1 MKDTLFEWLQQ
12 SPWLVALAA
21 LMLATHI
28 LAPTE
33 GIGALYGDII
43 AIHRKPHTVLRR
55 LAVQLRT
62 VFGDAPCL
70 KLSVDGYITGLIAIP
85 VALER
90 WLTRHYRR
98 ERLSDLA
105 VLALL
110 ALLAGAVIV
119 LIAPASLDL
128 IRGSK
133 TVTTQNYHTRET
145 AWSTHRK
152 TRYLLELPETRARLH
167 IDYPHY
173 SQLTNTNTHTIRVEY
188 WPASGIIRRL
198 TINPTEESQ

>member
-43 AIHRKPHTVLRR
+43 
-55 LAVQLRT
+55 
-62 VFGDAPCL
+62 
-70 KLSVDGYITGLIAIP
+70 TGLIAIP

-90 WLTRHYRR
+90 WLTRNYRR

-105 VLALL
+105 AL

-133 TVTTQNYHTRET
+133 TITTRNYHARET

-152 TRYLLELPETRARLH
+152 TRYLLELPETGARLH

-173 SQLTNTNTHTIRVEY
+173 SQLTNTNPHTIRVEY
-188 WPASGIIRRL
+188 WPTSSTLRRL

>member
-43 AIHRKPHTVLRR
+43 
-55 LAVQLRT
+55 
-62 VFGDAPCL
+62 
-70 KLSVDGYITGLIAIP
+70 TGLIAIP

-90 WLTRHYRR
+90 WLTRNYRR

-105 VLALL
+105 ALALL
-110 ALLAGAVIV
+110 VGAVIV

-133 TVTTQNYHTRET
+133 TITTRNYHARET

-152 TRYLLELPETRARLH
+152 TRYLLELPETGARLH

-173 SQLTNTNTHTIRVEY
+173 SQLTNTNPHTIRVEY
-188 WPASGIIRRL
+188 WPASDTIRRL

>member
-1 MKDTLFEWLQQ
+1 MREALFEWLQQ

-33 GIGALYGDII
+33 GIGALYGNI
-43 AIHRKPHTVLRR
+43 
-55 LAVQLRT
+55 
-62 VFGDAPCL
+62 
-70 KLSVDGYITGLIAIP
+70 ITGLIAIP

-90 WLTRHYRR
+90 WLTRNYRR

-105 VLALL
+105 AL

-133 TVTTQNYHTRET
+133 TITTRNYHARET

-152 TRYLLELPETRARLH
+152 TRYLLELPETGARLH

-173 SQLTNTNTHTIRVEY
+173 SQLTNTNPHTIRVEY
-188 WPASGIIRRL
+188 WPKSGIIRRL
-198 TINPTEESQ
+198 TINPTEENP

>member
-33 GIGALYGDII
+33 GIGALYGNI
-43 AIHRKPHTVLRR
+43 
-55 LAVQLRT
+55 
-62 VFGDAPCL
+62 
-70 KLSVDGYITGLIAIP
+70 ITGLIAIP

-90 WLTRHYRR
+90 WLTRNYRR

-105 VLALL
+105 AL

-133 TVTTQNYHTRET
+133 TITTRNYHARET

-152 TRYLLELPETRARLH
+152 TRYLLELPETGARLH

-173 SQLTNTNTHTIRVEY
+173 SQLTNTNPHTIRVEY
-188 WPASGIIRRL
+188 WPTSSTLRRL

>member
-28 LAPTE
+28 LAPAE
-33 GIGALYGDII
+33 GIGALYGDI
-43 AIHRKPHTVLRR
+43 
-55 LAVQLRT
+55 
-62 VFGDAPCL
+62 
-70 KLSVDGYITGLIAIP
+70 ITGLIAIP

-90 WLTRHYRR
+90 WLTRNYRR

-105 VLALL
+105 AL

-133 TVTTQNYHTRET
+133 TITTRNYHARET

-152 TRYLLELPETRARLH
+152 TRYLLELPETGARLH

-173 SQLTNTNTHTIRVEY
+173 SQLTNTNPHTIRVEY
-188 WPASGIIRRL
+188 WPTSSTLRRL

>member
-43 AIHRKPHTVLRR
+43 
-55 LAVQLRT
+55 
-62 VFGDAPCL
+62 
-70 KLSVDGYITGLIAIP
+70 TGLIAIP

-90 WLTRHYRR
+90 WLTRNYRR
-98 ERLSDLA
+98 EHLSDLA
-105 VLALL
+105 ALALL
-110 ALLAGAVIV
+110 VGAVIV

-133 TVTTQNYHTRET
+133 TITTRNYHARET

-152 TRYLLELPETRARLH
+152 TRLH

-173 SQLTNTNTHTIRVEY
+173 SQLTNTNPHTIRVEY
-188 WPASGIIRRL
+188 WPTSSTLRRL

>member
-28 LAPTE
+28 LAPAE
-33 GIGALYGDII
+33 GIGALYGDI
-43 AIHRKPHTVLRR
+43 
-55 LAVQLRT
+55 
-62 VFGDAPCL
+62 
-70 KLSVDGYITGLIAIP
+70 ITGLIAIP

-90 WLTRHYRR
+90 WLTRNYRR

-105 VLALL
+105 TLALL
-110 ALLAGAVIV
+110 VGAVIV

-133 TVTTQNYHTRET
+133 TVTTRNYHARET

-152 TRYLLELPETRARLH
+152 TRYLLELPETGARLY
-167 IDYPHY
+167 IDYPNY

-188 WPASGIIRRL
+188 WSASDTLRRL
-198 TINPTEESQ
+198 TINPTEESP

>member
-43 AIHRKPHTVLRR
+43 
-55 LAVQLRT
+55 
-62 VFGDAPCL
+62 
-70 KLSVDGYITGLIAIP
+70 TGLIAIP

-90 WLTRHYRR
+90 WLTRNYRR

-105 VLALL
+105 ALALL
-110 ALLAGAVIV
+110 VGAVIV

-133 TVTTQNYHTRET
+133 TVTTRNYHARET

-152 TRYLLELPETRARLH
+152 TRYLLELPETGARLH

-173 SQLTNTNTHTIRVEY
+173 SQLTNTNPHTIRVEY
-188 WPASGIIRRL
+188 WPTSSTLRRL

>member
-43 AIHRKPHTVLRR
+43 
-55 LAVQLRT
+55 
-62 VFGDAPCL
+62 
-70 KLSVDGYITGLIAIP
+70 TGLIAIP

-90 WLTRHYRR
+90 WLTRNYRR
-98 ERLSDLA
+98 EHLSDLA
-105 VLALL
+105 ALALL
-110 ALLAGAVIV
+110 VGAVIV

-133 TVTTQNYHTRET
+133 TITTRNYHARET

-152 TRYLLELPETRARLH
+152 TRYLLELPETGARLH

-173 SQLTNTNTHTIRVEY
+173 SQLTNTNPHTIRVEH
-188 WPASGIIRRL
+188 WPASGTLRRL

>member
-1 MKDTLFEWLQQ
+1 
-12 SPWLVALAA
+12 
-21 LMLATHI
+21 MLATHI

-43 AIHRKPHTVLRR
+43 
-55 LAVQLRT
+55 
-62 VFGDAPCL
+62 
-70 KLSVDGYITGLIAIP
+70 TGLIAIP

-90 WLTRHYRR
+90 WLTRNYRR

-105 VLALL
+105 TL

-133 TVTTQNYHTRET
+133 TVTTRNYHARET

-152 TRYLLELPETRARLH
+152 TRYLLELPETRARLY

-173 SQLTNTNTHTIRVEY
+173 SLLTNTNTHTIRVEY
-188 WPASGIIRRL
+188 WPASGTLRRL
-198 TINPTEESQ
+198 TINPTEETR

>member
-43 AIHRKPHTVLRR
+43 
-55 LAVQLRT
+55 
-62 VFGDAPCL
+62 
-70 KLSVDGYITGLIAIP
+70 TGLIAIP

-90 WLTRHYRR
+90 WLTRNYRR

-105 VLALL
+105 AL

-133 TVTTQNYHTRET
+133 TVTTRNYHARET

-152 TRYLLELPETRARLH
+152 TRYLLELPETRARLY

-173 SQLTNTNTHTIRVEY
+173 SLLTNTNTHTIRVEY
-188 WPASGIIRRL
+188 WPASDTIRRL

>member
-43 AIHRKPHTVLRR
+43 
-55 LAVQLRT
+55 
-62 VFGDAPCL
+62 
-70 KLSVDGYITGLIAIP
+70 TGLIAIP

-90 WLTRHYRR
+90 WLTRNYRR
-98 ERLSDLA
+98 EHLSDLA
-105 VLALL
+105 ALALL
-110 ALLAGAVIV
+110 VGAVIV

-133 TVTTQNYHTRET
+133 TITTRNYHARET

-152 TRYLLELPETRARLH
+152 TRYLLELPETGARLH

-188 WPASGIIRRL
+188 WSASDTLRRL
-198 TINPTEESQ
+198 TINPTEETR

>member
-1 MKDTLFEWLQQ
+1 MKESLFAWLQQ
-12 SPWLVALAA
+12 SPYLALLAA
-21 LMLATHI
+21 LMLVTHI
-28 LAPTE
+28 LSPTA

-43 AIHRKPHTVLRR
+43 
-55 LAVQLRT
+55 
-62 VFGDAPCL
+62 
-70 KLSVDGYITGLIAIP
+70 TGLIVIP

-90 WLTRHYRR
+90 WLTRNYRR

-105 VLALL
+105 AL

-133 TVTTQNYHTRET
+133 TVTTRNYHARET

-152 TRYLLELPETRARLH
+152 TRYLLELPETRARLY
-167 IDYPHY
+167 IDYPNY
-173 SQLTNTNTHTIRVEY
+173 SLLTNTNTHTIRVEY
-188 WPASGIIRRL
+188 WSASDTLRRL
-198 TINPTEESQ
+198 TINPTEETP

>member
-43 AIHRKPHTVLRR
+43 
-55 LAVQLRT
+55 
-62 VFGDAPCL
+62 
-70 KLSVDGYITGLIAIP
+70 TGLIAIP

-90 WLTRHYRR
+90 WLTRNYRR

-105 VLALL
+105 AL

-133 TVTTQNYHTRET
+133 TITTRNYHARET

-152 TRYLLELPETRARLH
+152 TRYLLELPETGARLY
-167 IDYPHY
+167 IDYPNY
-173 SQLTNTNTHTIRVEY
+173 SLLTNTHTHTIRVEY
-188 WPASGIIRRL
+188 WPASDTLRRL
-198 TINPTEESQ
+198 TINPTEENP

>member
-43 AIHRKPHTVLRR
+43 
-55 LAVQLRT
+55 
-62 VFGDAPCL
+62 
-70 KLSVDGYITGLIAIP
+70 TGLIAIP

-90 WLTRHYRR
+90 WLTRNYRR
-98 ERLSDLA
+98 EHLSDLA
-105 VLALL
+105 ALALL
-110 ALLAGAVIV
+110 VGAVIV

-133 TVTTQNYHTRET
+133 TITTRNYHARET

-152 TRYLLELPETRARLH
+152 TRYLLELPETGARLH

-173 SQLTNTNTHTIRVEY
+173 SQLTNTNPHTIRVEY
-188 WPASGIIRRL
+188 WPASDTIRRL

>member
-1 MKDTLFEWLQQ
+1 MKEAFLEWLQQ

-43 AIHRKPHTVLRR
+43 
-55 LAVQLRT
+55 
-62 VFGDAPCL
+62 
-70 KLSVDGYITGLIAIP
+70 TGLIAIL

-90 WLTRHYRR
+90 WLTRNYRR

-105 VLALL
+105 AL

-133 TVTTQNYHTRET
+133 TITTRNYHARET

-152 TRYLLELPETRARLH
+152 TRYLLELPETGARLH

-173 SQLTNTNTHTIRVEY
+173 SQLTNTNPHTIRVEY
-188 WPASGIIRRL
+188 WPASGTLRRL

>member
-1 MKDTLFEWLQQ
+1 MKEVFLEWLQQ

-43 AIHRKPHTVLRR
+43 
-55 LAVQLRT
+55 
-62 VFGDAPCL
+62 
-70 KLSVDGYITGLIAIP
+70 TGLIAIP

-90 WLTRHYRR
+90 WLTRQHRS
-98 ERLSDLA
+98 ERLSDLVA
-105 VLALL
+105 L
-110 ALLAGAVIV
+110 ALLAGAVIL

-133 TVTTQNYHTRET
+133 TVTTRSYHARET
-145 AWSTHRK
+145 
-152 TRYLLELPETRARLH
+152 
-167 IDYPHY
+167 
-173 SQLTNTNTHTIRVEY
+173 V
-188 WPASGIIRRL
+188 
-198 TINPTEESQ
+198 

>member
-28 LAPTE
+28 LAPAE
-33 GIGALYGDII
+33 GIGALYGDI
-43 AIHRKPHTVLRR
+43 
-55 LAVQLRT
+55 
-62 VFGDAPCL
+62 
-70 KLSVDGYITGLIAIP
+70 ITGLIAIP

-90 WLTRHYRR
+90 WLTRNYRR

-105 VLALL
+105 TLALL
-110 ALLAGAVIV
+110 VGAVIV

-133 TVTTQNYHTRET
+133 TVTTRNYHARET

-152 TRYLLELPETRARLH
+152 TRYLLELPETGARLY
-167 IDYPHY
+167 IDYPNY

-188 WPASGIIRRL
+188 WPASDTIRRL

>member
-1 MKDTLFEWLQQ
+1 
-12 SPWLVALAA
+12 
-21 LMLATHI
+21 MLATHI

-43 AIHRKPHTVLRR
+43 
-55 LAVQLRT
+55 
-62 VFGDAPCL
+62 
-70 KLSVDGYITGLIAIP
+70 TGLIAIP

-90 WLTRHYRR
+90 WLTRNYRR

-105 VLALL
+105 AL

-133 TVTTQNYHTRET
+133 TRN
-145 AWSTHRK
+145 
-152 TRYLLELPETRARLH
+152 LLELPETRARLY
-167 IDYPHY
+167 IDYPNY

-188 WPASGIIRRL
+188 WPASDTIRRL

>member
-1 MKDTLFEWLQQ
+1 MKDTLLEWLQQ
-12 SPWLVALAA
+12 SSWLVALAA

-28 LAPTE
+28 LAPAE
-33 GIGALYGDII
+33 GIGALYGDI
-43 AIHRKPHTVLRR
+43 
-55 LAVQLRT
+55 
-62 VFGDAPCL
+62 
-70 KLSVDGYITGLIAIP
+70 ITGLIAIP

-90 WLTRHYRR
+90 WLTRNYRR

-105 VLALL
+105 TL

-133 TVTTQNYHTRET
+133 TVTTRNYHARET

-152 TRYLLELPETRARLH
+152 TRYLLELPETGARLY

-188 WPASGIIRRL
+188 WSASDTLRRL
-198 TINPTEESQ
+198 TINPTEETP

>member
-1 MKDTLFEWLQQ
+1 
-12 SPWLVALAA
+12 
-21 LMLATHI
+21 MLATHI

-43 AIHRKPHTVLRR
+43 
-55 LAVQLRT
+55 
-62 VFGDAPCL
+62 
-70 KLSVDGYITGLIAIP
+70 TGLIAIP

-90 WLTRHYRR
+90 WLTRNYRR

-105 VLALL
+105 AL

-133 TVTTQNYHTRET
+133 T
-145 AWSTHRK
+145 
-152 TRYLLELPETRARLH
+152 RYLLELPETRARLY
-167 IDYPHY
+167 IDYPNY

-188 WPASGIIRRL
+188 WPASDTIRRL

>member
-28 LAPTE
+28 LAPAE
-33 GIGALYGDII
+33 GIGALYGDI
-43 AIHRKPHTVLRR
+43 
-55 LAVQLRT
+55 
-62 VFGDAPCL
+62 
-70 KLSVDGYITGLIAIP
+70 ITGLIAIP

-90 WLTRHYRR
+90 WLTRNYRR

-105 VLALL
+105 AL

-133 TVTTQNYHTRET
+133 TITTRNYHARET
-145 AWSTHRK
+145 AWSMHRK
-152 TRYLLELPETRARLH
+152 TRYLLELPETRARLY
-167 IDYPHY
+167 IDYPNY

-188 WPASGIIRRL
+188 WSASDTLRRL
-198 TINPTEESQ
+198 TINPTEENP

>member
-43 AIHRKPHTVLRR
+43 
-55 LAVQLRT
+55 
-62 VFGDAPCL
+62 
-70 KLSVDGYITGLIAIP
+70 TGLIAIP

-90 WLTRHYRR
+90 WLTRNYRR

-105 VLALL
+105 AL

-133 TVTTQNYHTRET
+133 TITTRNYHARET

-152 TRYLLELPETRARLH
+152 TRYLLELPETGARLH

-173 SQLTNTNTHTIRVEY
+173 SLLTNTNTHTIRVEY
-188 WPASGIIRRL
+188 WPKSGIIRRL